1 MCGNN
6 PWPIATLWMSL
17 YYSKLGNKEKA
28 LECLEFVV
36 NTATEHGF
44 LAEQVDNS
52 SLKSNWVVGLGWSH
66 AMFIIALESLNEN
79 VW

>member
-36 NTATEHGF
+36 NTA
-44 LAEQVDNS
+44 
-52 SLKSNWVVGLGWSH
+52 
-66 AMFIIALESLNEN
+66 MFVTGSVTKEPSA
-79 VW
+79 